1 MSFLDKFFG
10 PTYEKEL
17 KEISPIIKK
26 INAFEAVITDRCL
39 MMNSISVQHS
49 EAQSGTNGRNT

>member
-17 KEISPIIKK
+17 KEIKPL
-26 INAFEAVITDRCL
+26 INAINNKEAAL
-39 MMNSISVQHS
+39 EALSS
-49 EAQSGTNGRNT
+49 EELKASFLKL